1 MEAQNASRAPDPQ
14 HIRNKGLSCPYP
26 GARNKL
32 KAARPAPGQAG
43 GAAWLSPQTSAQLR
57 RLCVGET
64 EAAEATQG
72 LVWTRSIR
80 RWGHRRLPFREV
92 I

>member
-1 MEAQNASRAPDPQ
+1 MCPEPLILSTPGRRVCPAPT
-14 HIRNKGLSCPYP
+14 
-26 GARNKL
+26 GAGNKL
-32 KAARPAPGQAG
+32 RAARPAPGQAG

-72 LVWTRSIR
+72 LVWTCSIR